1 MTRLLLLACCL
12 AFCFGPALPGVA
24 QLVSIESFPVDHKEP
39 ITIRVLSGK
48 DGQPI
53 ANLRL
58 ILLAGYTESD
68 IAHRFWHE
76 EAVTNAFG
84 ETRLPRPLVNFP
96 FLQAVTVRA
105 KLCQANA
112 RGELY
117 KIGRI
122 RSEGWSA
129 PDHCGL
135 ARAADE
141 PGVLT
146 LFARQGGKPDAALPS
161 VDYASLGIPSASAAA
176 PADSALHPPSH
187 ANEIEALLEHEPLK
201 CEPPKHE
208 QLEHKPSPAPTRQ
221 SSGTA
226 AAADSYSELCVPDR

>member
-1 MTRLLLLACCL
+1 MTRLLVL
-12 AFCFGPALPGVA
+12 AFCPVFFYFATALPGVA

-39 ITIRVLSGK
+39 ITIRVLDGK

-105 KLCQANA
+105 KLCQATA
-112 RGELY
+112 HGELY

-129 PDHCGL
+129 PDHCGFIH
-135 ARAADE
+135 AADE
-141 PGVLT
+141 SGVLT

-176 PADSALHPPSH
+176 PADSAAHPPSH
-187 ANEIEALLEHEPLK
+187 PNEIESLLQHGPLK

-208 QLEHKPSPAPTRQ
+208 PSPARASQ

-226 AAADSYSELCVPDR
+226 APSDSYSEMCVPDR